1 MTRHALLWSII
12 SLLALATIPAC
23 GQVNQEMID
32 RVAAGEIEEAKA
44 SWWGFDEEDS
54 TEALQAAIDSGAPKL
69 IVDNVGKPWIVRP
82 IMLASDQEIT
92 FEEGVEVVAKRGEFK
107 GRNDSLFSA
116 INKENITLSGYGAT
130 LRMHR
135 SDYDDPEQYERA
147 EWRMVLNIRS
157 SSNIK
162 VYGLTLAES
171 GGDGIYLGTAT
182 RGVTNKD
189 IHIKDVICE
198 SNYRQGISV
207 ITAENLLIEN
217 TIMRNTDGTPPR
229 AGIDF
234 EPNHPEERLV
244 NVVMRDCLTENNAG
258 WGYVLYLRP
267 MAAHSEP
274 VSVLFENCRSV
285 GDAGGGF
292 AAITGNTADK
302 AVTGSIEFVNCT
314 VENSGGAGL
323 AVGDVPIIGCE
334 VRFVDCTVINPAA
347 ERAGMTPIQISSRAG
362 ADEIIGGIAFDRVRI
377 EDALDRNPISYIDGA
392 GGLPIE
398 QITGTLIL
406 VRDGEERRVEL
417 SEEVLAEWMPV
428 IAMKRIPRLGLEGVT
443 LRPRADEMPA
453 EGFNFGH
460 GVVRRVGR
468 FVIWASEGEEVRF
481 GVHHWQVGRYAGRA
495 VPVIITGPSGE
506 EVHREEAPF
515 EEEVEVVFTAPETGL
530 YRVSADPAQNRL
542 AVTQS
547 SHPVNLVGEGRRVEL
562 IFGAGD
568 YWFWVP
574 AGTTEF
580 GVRVAGEGTGEAIR
594 AALIDPAGNVFE
606 DVDNLVQTHQ
616 FEVELARPSEGEAW
630 VVRLSRP
637 SAQAWEDHSI
647 DLRGVPP
654 LLAPSAEALLV
665 PLP

>member
-1 MTRHALLWSII
+1 MTRRALLWGGVT
-12 SLLALATIPAC
+12 LLALAALPVC

-32 RVAAGEIEEAKA
+32 RVAAGEIEEARA

-54 TEALQAAIDSGAPKL
+54 TEALQAAINSGAPKL
-69 IVDNVGKPWIVRP
+69 IVENMGKPWIVRP

-92 FEEGVEVVAKRGEFK
+92 FEEGAEVLAKRGEFK
-107 GRNDSLFSA
+107 GRTDALFSA
-116 INKENITLSGYGAT
+116 INRENITLTGYGAT

-135 SDYDDPEQYERA
+135 ADYDDPEQYEKA
-147 EWRMVLNIRS
+147 EWRHALSIRS
-157 SSNIK
+157 SSNIN
-162 VYGLTLAES
+162 VHGLTLAES

-182 RGVTNKD
+182 RWVTNKD

-244 NVVMRDCLTENNAG
+244 NVVMRDCLAENNAG

-274 VSVLFENCRSV
+274 VSVRFENCRSV
-285 GDAGGGF
+285 GDRAGGF
-292 AAITGNTADK
+292 AAITQNTADR
-302 AVTGSIEFVNCT
+302 AVTGSIEFINCT

-323 AVGDVPIIGCE
+323 AVGDVPIIGCD
-334 VRFVDCTVINPAA
+334 VRFVNCTVINPAL
-347 ERAGMTPIQISSRAG
+347 ERPAVTPIQLSSRAG
-362 ADEIIGGIAFDRVRI
+362 ADEVIGGFEFIDVRI
-377 EDALDRNPISYIDGA
+377 EDPLDRNPMSYIDGA

-398 QITGTLIL
+398 DITGNLIL
-406 VRDGEERRVEL
+406 VRDGEERRVDL
-417 SEEVLAEWMPV
+417 TEEVLGEWMPV
-428 IAMKRIPRLGLEGVT
+428 IAMKRIPRLDIADVAFQPLV
-443 LRPRADEMPA
+443 DEMPA
-453 EGFNFGH
+453 EGFNFGY
-460 GVVRRVGR
+460 GVMRRVGR
-468 FVIWASEGEEVRF
+468 FVIWAREGDQVRF
-481 GVHHWQVGRYAGRA
+481 GVRHSQVGPYAGRTA
-495 VPVIITGPSGE
+495 PVVIVGPAGE
-506 EVHREEAPF
+506 EVHRGEAPF
-515 EEEVEVVFTAPETGL
+515 EEETEVAFTAPETGL
-530 YRVSADPAQNRL
+530 YRVTVEVAPNRV
-542 AVTQS
+542 AVTHS
-547 SHPVNLVGEGRRVEL
+547 SHPVNLAGEGRRVDL

-580 GVRVAGEGTGEAIR
+580 GVRVAGEGVGEAVR
-594 AALIDPAGNVFE
+594 ATLIDPAGNVVE

-616 FEVELARPSEGEAW
+616 FEVELDAPSEGEAW
-630 VVRLSRP
+630 VIRLSRP
-637 SAQAWEDHSI
+637 SEQTWEDHSI

-654 LLAPSAEALLV
+654 LLAPSPEALLV
-665 PLP
+665 PEE